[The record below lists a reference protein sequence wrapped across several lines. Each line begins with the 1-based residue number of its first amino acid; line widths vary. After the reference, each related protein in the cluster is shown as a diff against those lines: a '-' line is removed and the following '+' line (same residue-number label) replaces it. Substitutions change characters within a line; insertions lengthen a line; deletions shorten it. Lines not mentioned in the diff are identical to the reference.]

1 MHRGMIRDTA
11 HRITAGLLGLVAL
24 AACAGAQ
31 SAEDYRASLQTATAG
46 VIGIADATSIAVT
59 EEARVGAK
67 WTWKAAA
74 GGKSWVC
81 DADDQM
87 RLPSCTQET

>member
-1 MHRGMIRDTA
+1 MNRGMFWATA
-11 HRITAGLLGLVAL
+11 NRIAAGLLGLATL
-24 AACAGAQ
+24 AGCAGAQ
-31 SAEDYRASLQTATAG
+31 SAEDYRASLRTVTAG

-74 GGKSWVC
+74 GGKSWSC

-87 RLPSCTQET
+87 RLPSCIQET